1 MAIINTVFDRED
13 KTVLLVDTGGG
24 VVPGVVEIVRGLV
37 VAGHVGQQE
46 IVTARVV
53 VVTAG
58 VAGVRVGPG
67 TAQQLPSEIC

>member
-1 MAIINTVFDRED
+1 M
-13 KTVLLVDTGGG
+13 
-24 VVPGVVEIVRGLV
+24 PGVVEIVRGLV

-67 TAQQLPSEIC
+67 TAEQFLVCECFQLG